1 MAGPARKREAVATVC
16 QRLEVSGCRACRT
29 LGQARSCQR
38 YQATP
43 RDDDA
48 RLTAAT
54 RRMGAR
60 EPRVG

>member
-29 LGQARSCQR
+29 LGQARSC
-38 YQATP
+38 
-43 RDDDA
+43 
-48 RLTAAT
+48 LTAAT